1 MNIAF
6 GFRLQFLHAFFR
18 SLKVEMNFA
27 FVVYFLMQTQVAQE
41 RVLKDVQ
48 WNFLKFWDS
57 FTNFTK
63 FFHNFE
69 ILNGKH
75 WIVIWLKKT

>member
-6 GFRLQFLHAFFR
+6 RFRLQFLHAFFR

-48 WNFLKFWDS
+48 
-57 FTNFTK
+57 
-63 FFHNFE
+63 
-69 ILNGKH
+69 
-75 WIVIWLKKT
+75 